1 MAKTIKF
8 NLICDEYPALT
19 IEDLQNHFSVE
30 DLLDYYVEMMPT
42 PQEAVKDIL
51 KPKYGYHGGT
61 LIMKHFNG
69 SYECT
74 SSKLILQNGAMQT
87 IAAYTYNE
95 ADTMIRKLYR
105 DGELCP
111 ERQDAK

>member
-1 MAKTIKF
+1 MAVM
-8 NLICDEYPALT
+8 NA
-19 IEDLQNHFSVE
+19 H
-30 DLLDYYVEMMPT
+30 
-42 PQEAVKDIL
+42 PQ
-51 KPKYGYHGGT
+51 
-61 LIMKHFNG
+61 
-69 SYECT
+69 
-74 SSKLILQNGAMQT
+74 KLILQNGAMQA